1 MHRINWVLEN
11 CISAKR
17 NAGDPWLLSLDPSP
31 ASNEKRHICRSSVN
45 MADELIQ
52 QAQELFEGQIVGCCS
67 VSGLYFE
74 D

>member
-11 CISAKR
+11 VSRRKERPMVRGFCR
-17 NAGDPWLLSLDPSP
+17 DP
-31 ASNEKRHICRSSVN
+31 SNEKRHTYRSSVN

-52 QAQELFEGQIVGCCS
+52 QAQELLEGHIVGCCP
-67 VSGLYFE
+67 VPGLCFE